1 MKFSLKQKYLFLIC
15 LCLGFSVI
23 AISSFFAISSSKTEG
38 LISVSAKNISLIYST
53 SALKSKFA
61 VQEAAWKNLLLKSN
75 DAGSFKANK
84 AALEK
89 ASTSIMESSKR
100 LVNDVGPNEKSI
112 ATEFVKAQEALM
124 KKHADAIAAH
134 LTEKNFDSKKADA
147 EIDNLA
153 DKAYEGLNTLSDMI
167 LENSQDQQIATVKGI
182 KKVMTISLSLFGFF
196 VLGMFVFSFKF
207 VSKLSK
213 QLGSIAESLANE
225 GQEVAQTS
233 VHINQASHELSQT
246 ADSQASAIQETSA
259 SIEQISAML
268 ARSAENASK
277 SQENAEQSQRTI
289 VAGKASVEDMVTSM
303 NQISASNEKIIEQS
317 EANTR
322 DLSEIVNIITEIDD
336 KTKVINDIV
345 FQTKLLSFN
354 ASVEAAR
361 AGESG
366 KGFAVVAEEVGNLA
380 QLSGNAAR
388 DIKSML
394 EKSISKVRSI
404 ADNSKSSIQTL
415 IVSSKKTVED
425 GTHNATRCKQAL
437 DSIMADATE
446 VQLLIA
452 GILEGSKEQARGIEE
467 VKKAIGLL
475 DKSATSNNNAAR
487 ESAVTASTLANR
499 SKEMQSLVIELKKLV
514 AGSQSTAAR
523 TDSNVGQYS
532 ESENAYS
539 DHDQNRK
546 AA

>member
-1 MKFSLKQKYLFLIC
+1 
-15 LCLGFSVI
+15 
-23 AISSFFAISSSKTEG
+23 
-38 LISVSAKNISLIYST
+38 
-53 SALKSKFA
+53 
-61 VQEAAWKNLLLKSN
+61 
-75 DAGSFKANK
+75 
-84 AALEK
+84 
-89 ASTSIMESSKR
+89 
-100 LVNDVGPNEKSI
+100 
-112 ATEFVKAQEALM
+112 
-124 KKHADAIAAH
+124 
-134 LTEKNFDSKKADA
+134 
-147 EIDNLA
+147 
-153 DKAYEGLNTLSDMI
+153 
-167 LENSQDQQIATVKGI
+167 
-182 KKVMTISLSLFGFF
+182 
-196 VLGMFVFSFKF
+196 
-207 VSKLSK
+207 
-213 QLGSIAESLANE
+213 
-225 GQEVAQTS
+225 
-233 VHINQASHELSQT
+233 
-246 ADSQASAIQETSA
+246 
-259 SIEQISAML
+259 
-268 ARSAENASK
+268 
-277 SQENAEQSQRTI
+277 
-289 VAGKASVEDMVTSM
+289 
-303 NQISASNEKIIEQS
+303 
-317 EANTR
+317 
-322 DLSEIVNIITEIDD
+322 
-336 KTKVINDIV
+336 
-345 FQTKLLSFN
+345 
-354 ASVEAAR
+354 
-361 AGESG
+361 
-366 KGFAVVAEEVGNLA
+366 
-380 QLSGNAAR
+380 
-388 DIKSML
+388 ML